1 MSVRNVLHRPAEAGH
16 VLARTDR
23 YDVTHAGLIIPKRVP
38 GKWFYDGSIKINPS
52 LPRFFSLDIW

>member
-23 YDVTHAGLIIPKRVP
+23 YDVTHVDLNIPKRAL
-38 GKWFYDGSIKINPS
+38 GKWVY
-52 LPRFFSLDIW
+52 